1 MAKVI
6 LFGGGDGGGLIIGPN
21 GIKPIPPWE
30 PFVLAQIKAIN
41 RLSNAPVKGVD
52 KVVRAELG
60 ELAGRLASFVV
71 KQVEPRIEGGL
82 DREGGLIFLDAED
95 GFWCGNGKPP
105 VPIPW
110 PPRRRPGVEAAE

>member
-1 MAKVI
+1 MARVI

-30 PFVLAQIKAIN
+30 PFILAQFKALN
-41 RLSNAPVKGVD
+41 HLANAPAKGVD
-52 KVVRAELG
+52 RGIRAELA
-60 ELAGRLASFVV
+60 EQSTRLVSFALNQIEARV
-71 KQVEPRIEGGL
+71 EGGL
-82 DREGGLIFLDAED
+82 DKEGGLIFLDVED

-110 PPRRRPGVEAAE
+110 PPRRRLAAGVD